1 MDASCVSLPVDQY
14 DWVLDDGDTWQ
25 RVVVPNGAAT
35 FVYTWSSCP
44 NDPANLI
51 FRLTVSRGAS
61 SSTASKSVLIAGG
74 NLKAEPSTG
83 TPMLQFQTHL
93 SVPPFDGQSR
103 GRILLEGG
111 LSRIVDSSAPVT
123 VQAPVASGKH
133 RIEAV
138 MTRGGSEPGRWR
150 FDFAQEPRLVRGSL
164 RVQQGNVEAVDGS
177 AIVFRVSGSSGE
189 RLAFNF
195 DLEP

>member
-1 MDASCVSLPVDQY
+1 MDASCVSPPVDQF
-14 DWVLDDGDTWQ
+14 DWVLDDGNTWQ
-25 RVVVPNGAAT
+25 RIVIPNGAAT
-35 FVYTWSSCP
+35 FIYTWSSCP
-44 NDPANLI
+44 NNSANLI
-51 FRLTVSRGAS
+51 FRLTVYRGGS

-74 NLKAEPSTG
+74 LKAEPSTG
-83 TPMLQFQTHL
+83 TPTLQFQTHL

-111 LSRIVDSSAPVT
+111 LSRIVDSSAPVA
-123 VQAPVASGKH
+123 VQAPVGSGKH
-133 RIEAV
+133 RIEAIV
-138 MTRGGSEPGRWR
+138 TRGGSEPGSWR

-164 RVQQGNVEAVDGS
+164 RVDQGNVEAVDGS
-177 AIVFRVSGSSGE
+177 SIVFRVSGSTGE